1 MKTNENSIWSAN
13 ELGSR
18 WRAALSSQSALA
30 ERSTIGSG
38 KSLAIGRQHNVS
50 RPRQSVLHPSVL
62 RPSVLPVELK
72 WGFTFFFLCLS
83 KPRKNTRMLFLSA
96 RIAAT
101 CATTWLHCSA
111 IEIFVTQS
119 FLSSFALAS
128 SSLSNCRMRS
138 GTSSLH
144 SNSLLRTRPIA
155 HNAACHW
162 ICCSFFPPCRITD
175 TGAALFLGR
184 VACAWQTFSKS
195 RPAGGPRAPAG
206 LTSKTNPLNTP
217 ITDIGADFV
226 VLRFGAKPAIHRELT
241 RVSPTPYSTPQR
253 NSPRRSATAICLP
266 LRRSSRSAGRRPA
279 GYSCPSSSCAN
290 YP

>member
-30 ERSTIGSG
+30 GRSTIGSG
-38 KSLAIGRQHNVS
+38 KSLAIGRQHSVS
-50 RPRQSVLHPSVL
+50 RPRQRVLH
-62 RPSVLPVELK
+62 PSVLPVELK
-72 WGFTFFFLCLS
+72 WDFTFFFPCLS
-83 KPRKNTRMLFLSA
+83 KPRKHTRMLSLSA
-96 RIAAT
+96 RIADT

-162 ICCSFFPPCRITD
+162 ICCSFFSAMSDNRHRGCSVPW
-175 TGAALFLGR
+175 AALRVHGR
-184 VACAWQTFSKS
+184 HFQ
-195 RPAGGPRAPAG
+195 RAG
-206 LTSKTNPLNTP
+206 PL
-217 ITDIGADFV
+217 V
-226 VLRFGAKPAIHRELT
+226 VREHQ
-241 RVSPTPYSTPQR
+241 RVNEQR
-253 NSPRRSATAICLP
+253 NRYLPATSPIQP
-266 LRRSSRSAGRRPA
+266 ISR
-279 GYSCPSSSCAN
+279 
-290 YP
+290 